1 MTSGAKKAAEG
12 RSDLTDAAS
21 KLKEMRGDNITTGDA
36 TGADSSME
44 NMVKKAKDV
53 RYVNFGNEDDA
64 ITKSNSYRGSK

>member
-1 MTSGAKKAAEG
+1 
-12 RSDLTDAAS
+12 
-21 KLKEMRGDNITTGDA
+21 MRGDNITTGDA

-64 ITKSNSYRGSK
+64 ITKSDSYRDSK